1 VSVEEVVT
9 MKLASKLSSKLSSQL
24 SSQLWSWVP
33 TVARVLLGLVF
44 FVFGLNGFL
53 HFLPQP
59 PPPARAL
66 GFVGGLASAGYF
78 FPLLK
83 GAEVLGGALLLG
95 GFVPL
100 ALTLLAPIVVN
111 IVAFHA
117 FLAPGNWPV
126 VGLVLVSEVYLAVV
140 HRAAFAPLFT
150 RSERR
155 PQAAPASLASPARRA
170 A

>member
-1 VSVEEVVT
+1 MNLTSG
-9 MKLASKLSSKLSSQL
+9 KL
-24 SSQLWSWVP
+24 P
-33 TVARVLLGLVF
+33 TVARFLLGAVF

-59 PPPARAL
+59 PPPASAL
-66 GFVGGLASAGYF
+66 PFVGGLASTSYF

-83 GAEVLGGALLLG
+83 GTEVLASVLLLA
-95 GFVPL
+95 GFVPI

-126 VGLVLVSEVYLAVV
+126 VGLVLGGELYLAYV
-140 HRAAFAPLFT
+140 HRAAFAPLFV
-150 RSERR
+150 RG
-155 PQAAPASLASPARRA
+155 ASGARRGEVTALPTQVSHA

>member
-1 VSVEEVVT
+1 
-9 MKLASKLSSKLSSQL
+9 MKLSSRL
-24 SSQLWSWVP
+24 P

-66 GFVGGLASAGYF
+66 GFVGGLASTGYF

-83 GAEVLGGALLLG
+83 TTEVVAGALLLA
-95 GFVPL
+95 GFVPI

-126 VGLVLVSEVYLAVV
+126 VGVVLVSEIYLAIV
-140 HRAAFAPLFT
+140 HRAAFAALFT
-150 RSERR
+150 RSGRR
-155 PQAAPASLASPARRA
+155 APAAAASLAPPVRRA

>member
-1 VSVEEVVT
+1 
-9 MKLASKLSSKLSSQL
+9 MKLSSRL
-24 SSQLWSWVP
+24 P

-44 FVFGLNGFL
+44 LVFGLNGFL

-66 GFVGGLASAGYF
+66 GFFGGLASAGYF

-83 GAEVLGGALLLG
+83 GTEVLAGALLLA

-100 ALTLLAPIVVN
+100 ALTLLAPIIVN
-111 IVAFHA
+111 IVAFHT

-126 VGLVLVSEVYLAVV
+126 VGLVLASEIYLAVV
-140 HRAAFAPLFT
+140 HREAFAPLFA
-150 RSERR
+150 RSARR
-155 PQAAPASLASPARRA
+155 APSTPASLTSPVRRA

>member
-1 VSVEEVVT
+1 
-9 MKLASKLSSKLSSQL
+9 MKLSSRL
-24 SSQLWSWVP
+24 P

-66 GFVGGLASAGYF
+66 GFVGGLASSGYF

-83 GAEVLGGALLLG
+83 TTEVVAGALLLA
-95 GFVPL
+95 GFVPI

-126 VGLVLVSEVYLAVV
+126 VGLVLASEIYLAVV
-140 HRAAFAPLFT
+140 HRAAFASLFT
-150 RSERR
+150 RSGRR
-155 PQAAPASLASPARRA
+155 APAAAASLAAPVRRA

>member
-1 VSVEEVVT
+1 
-9 MKLASKLSSKLSSQL
+9 MKLSSRL
-24 SSQLWSWVP
+24 P
-33 TVARVLLGLVF
+33 AVARVLLGLVF

-59 PPPARAL
+59 PPPAGAL
-66 GFVGGLASAGYF
+66 GFLGGLASAGYF

-83 GAEVLGGALLLG
+83 GTEVLAGTLLLA
-95 GFVPL
+95 GFVPI
-100 ALTLLAPIVVN
+100 ALTLLAPIIVN

-126 VGLVLVSEVYLAVV
+126 VGLVLASEIYLAVV
-140 HRAAFAPLFT
+140 HRATFAPLFA
-150 RSERR
+150 RR
-155 PQAAPASLASPARRA
+155 PRLAAAAPVSLSEPVRRA